1 MFKVEDEKEEEV
13 EKDSKWKNEHENGL
27 TSGWK
32 STIWTKRISQF
43 DIYFKLS

>member
-1 MFKVEDEKEEEV
+1 MKKNKNKKKSKKIEKE
-13 EKDSKWKNEHENGL
+13 KMNMKNGL